1 MAAPKVRALSEN
13 AVPPLRCSISF
24 SLFGF
29 ALRLPCGDPSLATTR
44 LPPGWTPSLPPP
56 HPPFPLLRS
65 GFSPRST
72 TQTLTSWGGS
82 AWTSSKTSGPQPF
95 RSERSFCRFRL
106 CFPRQTQTTLWM
118 RTWRGSGGRTR
129 TPPSTRP
136 KTGLGSTPCRTTD
149 CGQPGTLPLSHKVG
163 PPRRGTPLQ
172 GRHERER
179 KNEAP
184 LLAREGRGGERKRKP
199 KKIDSNSM

>member
-13 AVPPLRCSISF
+13 AVPALRSSISF

-29 ALRLPCGDPSLATTR
+29 ALRLPWGGPIAGDNTANSLMDTFV
-44 LPPGWTPSLPPP
+44 SPPP
-56 HPPFPLLRS
+56 IPVLRS